1 MINLAVDILAQ
12 PKVPASARC
21 QVIHERTLD
30 VFSDLHNEPVMEVA
44 TSTSLD
50 SSEIGT
56 AIVVDQLELFRLGVE
71 SVLRE
76 IGIDVLAH
84 AVRAVDGYRLAQTER
99 AELVIVGKTAD
110 LKKKSPLKEA
120 KKKNPQLKVMML
132 LDQAHLPDVASLV
145 DLGIDALLLRS
156 AKAPELSDAISRLD
170 RGERVVASALAV
182 GTLGRV
188 GPLESDVQAAQE
200 RSGLSPKELEVL
212 AELATGA
219 TYKEIADTLMV
230 GQATVKT
237 HLVHIYAKLEVRNR
251 NEAITRALSL
261 GLLG

>member
-1 MINLAVDILAQ
+1 MNAPLTSI
-12 PKVPASARC
+12 
-21 QVIHERTLD
+21 
-30 VFSDLHNEPVMEVA
+30 
-44 TSTSLD
+44 TSTSLA

-56 AIVVDQLELFRLGVE
+56 AIVVDQLELFRLGLE

-76 IGIDVLAH
+76 IGIEVVQH
-84 AVRAVDGYRLAQTER
+84 AVRAVDGYRLALQER

-110 LKKKSPLKEA
+110 LKKKSPLKEV
-120 KKKNPQLKVMML
+120 KKKHPDLKVMML
-132 LDQAHLPDVASLV
+132 LDQAHLPDVAALV
-145 DLGIDALLLRS
+145 NMGVDALLLRS
-156 AKAPELSDAISRLD
+156 SRGSDVLDAIDRMN

-188 GPLESDVQAAQE
+188 GPVEENVAAAQE

-219 TYKEIADTLMV
+219 SYKEIAGALMV

-237 HLVHIYAKLEVRNR
+237 HLVHIYAKLEVKNR
-251 NEAITRALSL
+251 NEAVTRALAL